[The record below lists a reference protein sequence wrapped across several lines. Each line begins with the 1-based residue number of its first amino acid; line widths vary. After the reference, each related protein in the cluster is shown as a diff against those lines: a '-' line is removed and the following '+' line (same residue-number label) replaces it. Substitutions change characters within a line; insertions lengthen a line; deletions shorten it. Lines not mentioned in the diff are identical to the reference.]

1 MTAKVKV
8 RKVLVADKIAA
19 AGVEYLRGQPGLEV
33 ETHAGLDDAELC
45 RRIADAHAVIVR
57 SATTITP
64 AALDAAKQLQVIG
77 RAGIGVDNIDV
88 ARATER
94 GIVVLNTPDANATT
108 TAELTLAH
116 ILSLSRS
123 LPQADRSLRA
133 GQWARSKFL
142 GAELSGKTL
151 GIVGYGTIGRII
163 AAMARALHMRV
174 IAHDPFVT
182 PQVFES
188 DGIESMDLDAML
200 VQVDYVTLH
209 CPLTA
214 KTRGLLNAER
224 LAAMKRGARVIN
236 CARGGLVDE
245 QALYAALQ
253 SGHLAGA
260 ALDVFEQEPPG
271 ASPLLQLE
279 NVVATPHLGASTH
292 EAQEAA
298 GREIARQV
306 VAFLNDGEPINAINL
321 PPVSAEERLKL
332 RPYLALAL
340 RLGRLVAAMVGEPV
354 RELEVSLF
362 GDAAS
367 RDLRSITTEALI
379 GLLGSSVADAN
390 RVNARH
396 FAAQHG
402 IAVVEARC
410 GEHADYHA
418 SIVVQ
423 AKHGDQVTV
432 VEGTLLERRLPRLIR
447 VGRYEIEAV
456 LEGHLLLT
464 RHRDQPGMIAAI
476 STLLA
481 AERINISRMQLGIVP
496 GGDMAVAVIGIS
508 TPLQPPVLDAIA
520 RIPAVSKVT
529 QVTL

>member
-1 MTAKVKV
+1 MTTQIK
-8 RKVLVADKIAA
+8 RVLVADKIAP
-19 AGVEYLRGQPGLEV
+19 GGIELLRQQSGLQVECHNGLAES
-33 ETHAGLDDAELC
+33 ELC
-45 RRIADAHAVIVR
+45 RLIADAHAVIVR
-57 SATTITP
+57 SATTITSS
-64 AALDAAKQLQVIG
+64 ALDAAQSLQVIG

-88 ARATER
+88 GRATER

-133 GQWARSKFL
+133 GEWKRSQFT
-142 GAELSGKTL
+142 GAELANKTL
-151 GIVGYGTIGRII
+151 GIVGYGTIGRIV
-163 AAMARALHMRV
+163 ATMALALRMRV

-182 PQVFES
+182 PQVFEA
-188 DGIESMDLDAML
+188 DGIECMELEAMIAGA
-200 VQVDYVTLH
+200 DYLTLH
-209 CPLTA
+209 CPMNA
-214 KTRGLLNAER
+214 KTRGLLNRER
-224 LAAMKRGARVIN
+224 LYSMKRGARVIN

-245 QALYAALQ
+245 QALYDALV

-260 ALDVFEQEPPG
+260 ALDVFEREPPTD
-271 ASPLLQLE
+271 SPLLKLD
-279 NVVATPHLGASTH
+279 NLVATPHLGASTH

-298 GREIARQV
+298 GREIARQI
-306 VAFLNDGEPINAINL
+306 VAFLNDGESINAINL
-321 PPVSAEERLKL
+321 PSVSAEERVKL
-332 RPYLALAL
+332 RPYLTLAL
-340 RLGRLVAAMVGEPV
+340 RLGKLLAAMTTAPIRQV
-354 RELEVSLF
+354 EVSLY

-367 RDLRSITTEALI
+367 RDLRSITTESLI
-379 GLLGSSVADAN
+379 GVLSGNLSDAN

-402 IAVVEARC
+402 ISIVEARC

-423 AKHGDQVTV
+423 AWHGDTTTV
-432 VEGTLLERRLPRLIR
+432 VEGTLLERKHPRLIR
-447 VGRYEIEAV
+447 VGGYEIEAV
-456 LEGHLLLT
+456 LDGNLLLT

-481 AERINISRMQLGIVP
+481 AEKINISRMQLGIVS
-496 GGDMAVAVIGIS
+496 GSDMAVAVIGVS
-508 TPLQPPVLDAIA
+508 TPLQQSLIEAIG
-520 RIPAVSKVT
+520 RIPAVTRVT

>member
-1 MTAKVKV
+1 MTTET
-8 RKVLVADKIAA
+8 RKVLVADKIAT
-19 AGVEYLRGQPGLEV
+19 AGIEFLRQQPGLKV
-33 ETHAGLDDAELC
+33 ECHNGLAEPELC
-45 RRIADAHAVIVR
+45 RLIADAHAVIVR
-57 SATTITP
+57 SATTITRG
-64 AALDAAKQLQVIG
+64 ALDAARELQVIG

-88 ARATER
+88 GRATER

-133 GQWARSKFL
+133 GEWKRSQFT
-142 GAELSGKTL
+142 GAELAGKTL
-151 GIVGYGTIGRII
+151 GIVGYGTIGRIV
-163 AAMARALHMRV
+163 AGMARALRMRV

-182 PQVFES
+182 PQVFEA
-188 DGIESMDLDAML
+188 DGIEGMDLDAL
-200 VQVDYVTLH
+200 VAAADYLTLH
-209 CPLTA
+209 CPMNS
-214 KTRGLLNAER
+214 KTRGLLNGER
-224 LAAMKRGARVIN
+224 LRSMKRGARIIN

-245 QALYAALQ
+245 VALHEALV
-253 SGHLAGA
+253 SGHLGGA

-271 ASPLLQLE
+271 ASPLLKLD

-306 VAFLNDGEPINAINL
+306 AAYLKDGEPINAINL
-321 PPVSAEERLKL
+321 PAVSAEERVRL

-340 RLGRLVAAMVGEPV
+340 RLGKLVAAMVSAPV
-354 RELEVSLF
+354 SQVEVSLY
-362 GDAAS
+362 GDAAA

-379 GLLGSSVADAN
+379 GLLSGSLSDAN

-402 IAVVEARC
+402 IAIVEARC

-423 AKHGDQVTV
+423 ARAGDQTIV
-432 VEGTLLERRLPRLIR
+432 VEGTLLERKHPRLIR
-447 VGRYEIEAV
+447 VGGYEIEAV
-456 LEGHLLLT
+456 LEGNLLLT

-481 AERINISRMQLGIVP
+481 AERINISRMQLGIVS
-496 GGDMAVAVIGIS
+496 GSDMAVAVIGIS
-508 TPLQPPVLDAIA
+508 TPLQQGLLDAIA
-520 RIPAVSKVT
+520 RIPAVTRVT
-529 QVTL
+529 QVSL